1 MQTETLFHPSYTL
14 AQVTLAQGES
24 INAEGG
30 AMVSMDPTIS
40 IETKARGGILKALK
54 RSFLGG
60 ESFFI
65 NTFTAANGPGT
76 ITLAPSLPGDMKIE
90 QMKGETLLVQSGS
103 YVASGEGV
111 EIDTQWTGAKTFFA
125 SEGLFMLKASGTG
138 TLILSSYGAIHEVE
152 LKAGQIWTVDTGHLV
167 AFTANIGFN
176 VKKVGGLKST
186 FFSGEG
192 LVVDLQ
198 GPGKVLIQTRSEDA
212 FLAWLLPKIPKD
224 RTTHSGGGLRFN

>member
-1 MQTETLFHPSYTL
+1 MKTETLFHPSYTL
-14 AQVTLAQGES
+14 AQVTLAQGEY

-30 AMVSMDPTIS
+30 AMVFMDPSIS
-40 IETKARGGILKALK
+40 IETKARGVILKSLK

-65 NTFTAANGPGT
+65 NKFTASTGQGT
-76 ITLAPSLPGDMKIE
+76 IAFAPALPGDMKIE
-90 QMKGETLLVQSGS
+90 RMNGEELLVQSGS
-103 YVASGEGV
+103 YVASGDSI
-111 EIDTQWTGAKTFFA
+111 EIDTKWTGAKTFFA

-152 LKAGQIWTVDTGHLV
+152 LQTGQVWTVDTGHLV
-167 AFTANIGFN
+167 AFSANIGFN
-176 VKKVGGLKST
+176 VRKVGGLKST

-198 GPGKVLIQTRSEDA
+198 GPGKVMIQTRSEDS
-212 FLAWLLPKIPKD
+212 FLAWLLPKIPRD
-224 RTTHSGGGLRFN
+224 RTTHSGGGFKSN